1 MSGPDARG
9 CADPDGGERDTSPP
23 ARVELRPGSER
34 DELAPFLGEDVV
46 LDTRGELLYLGRLAH
61 VGEWFLELADA
72 DVHDMHESRTSKEL
86 YVMDAARHGVKKNR
100 RSVHVRKV
108 EVISISR
115 LSDVIQY

>member
-1 MSGPDARG
+1 MSAPDVRG
-9 CADPDGGERDTSPP
+9 RDDPDSAEQVAAPG
-23 ARVELRPGSER
+23 ARLELRAGSER